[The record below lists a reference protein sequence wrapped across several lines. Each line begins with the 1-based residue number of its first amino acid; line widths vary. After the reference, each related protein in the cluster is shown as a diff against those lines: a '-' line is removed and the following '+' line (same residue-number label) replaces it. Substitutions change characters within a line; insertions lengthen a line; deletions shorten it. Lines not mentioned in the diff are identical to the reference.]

1 MKPFPDFWFFGADS
15 YRVALTNIPARN
27 WHPMA
32 IYQAKK
38 HPLFIALS
46 TPLHQLGRFVYGG
59 MPEPL
64 NENMPLSF
72 PPALFGALNVCLA
85 YLLFR
90 KIGFHE
96 KQALLPT
103 TFYGAAAAVWIF
115 AGFPETY
122 SCTSLFTNLY
132 YPCFPRR
139 YEVEEIERP
148 SLQPCAGLLRRTPT
162 GSSGGH
168 PSVPVPSR

>member
-1 MKPFPDFWFFGADS
+1 MTQRISHPGSTPRRLLATIFVVSFLVYQTTLAVTAVKPFPDFWFFGADS

-72 PPALFGALNVCLA
+72 P
-85 YLLFR
+85 
-90 KIGFHE
+90 
-96 KQALLPT
+96 
-103 TFYGAAAAVWIF
+103 
-115 AGFPETY
+115 
-122 SCTSLFTNLY
+122 
-132 YPCFPRR
+132 
-139 YEVEEIERP
+139 
-148 SLQPCAGLLRRTPT
+148 AGLGRRFAQSCGRFSTK
-162 GSSGGH
+162 
-168 PSVPVPSR
+168 